1 MLGPVAVVH
10 NEDGFAL
17 GVAIFM
23 LALLSMVGMAS
34 MMTSTTEVEIAASEK
49 FYMQSFFQAESG
61 FSIGGE
67 VLKFIQ
73 EDRGMPPGTDTI
85 GADGQPK
92 AYSTSDNDTIKVIDT
107 IFIQEDPDVVESSYG
122 YVYWDVNDQSVDQL
136 PCPDNMTSEQC
147 AAVRAAIGVS
157 DLDRWTDIQ
166 IVRHENS
173 VSPPAEVVLA
183 DIDIDKIGP
192 APLPGGGAEFG
203 AKDQGVGVSTSMI
216 KFNMDCIGRLY
227 GGNPDQSVARHVMG
241 FKLIE

>member
-1 MLGPVAVVH
+1 MLRPVAVVH
-10 NEDGFAL
+10 SEDGFAL

-49 FYMQSFFQAESG
+49 FYMQSFFQSESG

-67 VLKFIQ
+67 VLKFVQ
-73 EDRGMPPGTDTI
+73 EDRGMPPGADSI
-85 GADGQPK
+85 GSDGKPK
-92 AYSTSDNDTIKVIDT
+92 AYSNSDNDSIKVIDT
-107 IFIQEDPDVVESSYG
+107 IFIQEPPDVVESPYG
-122 YVYWDVNDQSVDQL
+122 YVYWDVDDQSEDQL
-136 PCPDNMTSEQC
+136 PCPDNMTATQC

-157 DLDRWTDIQ
+157 ELDRWTDIQ
-166 IVRHENS
+166 IVRHNTD

-192 APLPGGGAEFG
+192 KPLPGGGAEFG

-216 KFNMDCIGRLY
+216 MFNMDCIGRLY
-227 GGNPDQSVARHVMG
+227 AGNPEQSVARHVMG
-241 FKLIE
+241 FNLIE